1 MDMSNPLPPPAPPSA
16 PVHAAPSPA
25 DMRPQNPV
33 VPVVPSQY
41 PPQVQ
46 NTSQP
51 NPYVGHSA
59 LTTSSVPDLIN
70 SKNPFQYDLPSS
82 LNFQR
87 IGANVP
93 NAQEL
98 HGRTLQSIRKQ
109 KSISESLMS
118 GQKGAQTS
126 ESLIAK
132 MYFSDETL
140 TSAPMLQCQS
150 VQFTPF
156 HGTGAPPETTQHIGV
171 RAMITNRRLVFVDS
185 TKNTLYTL
193 QKANL
198 QGNSVIT
205 PFRKGETYQTVA
217 TITDDLWFKPLP
229 LPTITGVE
237 IYTSHR
243 SEASQY
249 VANRVAP
256 YWFFSLVSG
265 LIGYLFA
272 ATGLYN
278 SLEPGLEITLGVFF
292 PTLLLVLAAYFFV
305 AKAQVKTYS
314 SINSVTKSRE
324 IRIGAYDPIHNRP
337 TYISMKVE
345 DSQPLASIFHW
356 CRELQDHSP
365 RLSGNQDPLILM

>member
-1 MDMSNPLPPPAPPSA
+1 MSNPLPPPSPPPA
-16 PVHAAPSPA
+16 PVHAAPSPGN
-25 DMRPQNPV
+25 MPPQNPV
-33 VPVVPSQY
+33 IPVVASNT
-41 PPQVQ
+41 PPRVQ
-46 NTSQP
+46 NTSLP

-59 LTTSSVPDLIN
+59 LTTSTVPDLIN

-93 NAQEL
+93 NAKEL
-98 HGRTLQSIRKQ
+98 HDRTLGSIRRQ
-109 KSISESLMS
+109 KSISESLMV

-198 QGNSVIT
+198 QGNSAIT

-249 VANRVAP
+249 IANRVAP
-256 YWFFSLVSG
+256 YWLFSLFVG
-265 LIGYLFA
+265 LIGYLLA
-272 ATGLYN
+272 AAGIYS
-278 SLEPGLEITLGVFF
+278 SLDSGLEIILGVVL
-292 PTLLLVLAAYFFV
+292 PTLLLVFATYLFV
-305 AKAQVKTYS
+305 AKAQVKAYS

>member
-1 MDMSNPLPPPAPPSA
+1 M
-16 PVHAAPSPA
+16 
-25 DMRPQNPV
+25 
-33 VPVVPSQY
+33 
-41 PPQVQ
+41 
-46 NTSQP
+46 TS
-51 NPYVGHSA
+51 
-59 LTTSSVPDLIN
+59 
-70 SKNPFQYDLPSS
+70 
-82 LNFQR
+82 
-87 IGANVP
+87 
-93 NAQEL
+93 
-98 HGRTLQSIRKQ
+98 
-109 KSISESLMS
+109 
-118 GQKGAQTS
+118 QKGAQTS
-126 ESLIAK
+126 ESLIAR

-140 TSAPMLQCQS
+140 TSAPMLKCQS

-198 QGNSVIT
+198 QGNSAIT
-205 PFRKGETYQTVA
+205 PFRKGESYQTVA

-249 VANRVAP
+249 IANRVAP
-256 YWFFSLVSG
+256 YWFFSLAVG
-265 LIGYLFA
+265 LIGYLLA
-272 ATGLYN
+272 AAGIY
-278 SLEPGLEITLGVFF
+278 SSFDSGLEITLGVVL
-292 PTLLLVLAAYFFV
+292 PTLLLFLATYLFM
-305 AKAQVKTYS
+305 AKAQVKVYN

-365 RLSGNQDPLILM
+365 RLSGTQDPLILM